1 MKFPV
6 TFLVQLLFAVC
17 IVSCSSENKKENRE
31 EQSMPDKVEVITNTD
46 DEKQHAES
54 KPASTAN
61 IEVKTFLHSNEDHTE
76 GYGYDIIV
84 DGKLYIHQPHIPAVS
99 GNHSFKTDAD
109 AKKAGELAAYKIRN
123 KIMPPSITVEE
134 LDSLGIK

>member
-6 TFLVQLLFAVC
+6 TFLLQILLAACV
-17 IVSCSSENKKENRE
+17 VSCSSQNKSAERE
-31 EQSMPDKVEVITNTD
+31 EEPAPDKVEVITNTD

-54 KPASTAN
+54 KPSSTAN
-61 IEVKTFLHSNEDHTE
+61 IEVKTFLHNNDGHKE
-76 GYGYDIIV
+76 GYGYDIVV

-99 GNHSFKTDAD
+99 GNHSFKTEAD

-123 KIMPPSITVEE
+123 NIMPPSITVEE